1 MTRSE
6 CMIIACLGA
15 AISGCSGLKT
25 YHSDLENNLQITTKT
40 DSGSIFS
47 SVEAAVDVH
56 RVNPDCSTE
65 YSGTVKLGEK
75 PQEIGIPTGR
85 SSYLVFVFE
94 KSGFFSAETMTTYN
108 TLVRPRAGYQ
118 YVAQVSYKENLY
130 NVILNEIDPGSRKS
144 REIDP
149 KGLQACRPV

>member
-6 CMIIACLGA
+6 GIIIACLGA
-15 AISGCSGLKT
+15 AISGCSGLRA

-65 YSGTVKLGEK
+65 YSGTVKLGET

-94 KSGFFSAETMTTYN
+94 KSGIFSAETMTTYN

-144 REIDP
+144 REVEP